1 MERLRLKAEDGW
13 HGILYGPIV
22 GAGLKK
28 SAKPL
33 GRDEEMGLSKDG
45 L

>member
-13 HGILYGPIV
+13 HGILYGQFV

-28 SAKPL
+28 SAKPI
-33 GRDEEMGLSKDG
+33 GRDGEMDLSKDG
-45 L
+45 H